1 MLKPT
6 DAQKS
11 GRGGL
16 HEAGDRWMLDMLIP
30 QRDRVYLGPQFDPQT
45 LGVNSISPQQVATQA
60 IVVIDSKVPSCRR
73 GHMPIHSAQET
84 GLEYQTRMR
93 LKHTSI
99 IQKHTGDSLR
109 ADDRLL

>member
-11 GRGGL
+11 GLGGL
-16 HEAGDRWMLDMLIP
+16 FEKGNQWVIDILIP
-30 QRDRVYLGPQFDPQT
+30 TRDRVYLTPQFDRQT

>member
-6 DAQKS
+6 GAQKS

-16 HEAGDRWMLDMLIP
+16 HETGNRWMLDMLIP
-30 QRDRVYLGPQFDPQT
+30 ERDRVYLGPQFDPQT
-45 LGVNSISPQQVATQA
+45 LGVNSISHQQEATQA
-60 IVVIDSKVPSCRR
+60 VVVTDSKVPLCRR
-73 GHMPIHSAQET
+73 SHIPIHSAQET

-93 LKHTSI
+93 LRHTGI